1 VNLYAYC
8 RSLAEKADPFIK
20 RWLLDLARSYA
31 AKLHWPPEKR
41 NFGIPG
47 SSSGSA
53 IADAL
58 GHRRRLTD
66 FQMREWFPRPPSIP
80 MPLASLAGSPES
92 VINTICRIRFE
103 LKQTPNRNYLR
114 IPNLTRGLGS
124 GFGPWDG

>member
-47 SSSGSA
+47 SLLEVQLQTRSGTG
-53 IADAL
+53 AD
-58 GHRRRLTD
+58 
-66 FQMREWFPRPPSIP
+66 
-80 MPLASLAGSPES
+80 
-92 VINTICRIRFE
+92 
-103 LKQTPNRNYLR
+103 
-114 IPNLTRGLGS
+114 
-124 GFGPWDG
+124 